1 MNYFCEE
8 IFKYI
13 YTLYILYIKYMSPF
27 VLVCSL
33 QKKFTLVHK
42 VKCLKHS
49 SSRQDSSTTL
59 EEKDV

>member
-1 MNYFCEE
+1 
-8 IFKYI
+8 
-13 YTLYILYIKYMSPF
+13 MSPF

-33 QKKFTLVHK
+33 QKKLTLVHK

-49 SSRQDSSTTL
+49 SSRQDSSTTS